1 MVLGERDSCTRT
13 RRLAADLSAGNEN
26 SRQDVAVAWSV
37 RCRGCKSSVPVP
49 QWGKVTVA
57 GERLLCR
64 RVVAILTVS
73 TL

>member
-1 MVLGERDSCTRT
+1 MVLGERESCR
-13 RRLAADLSAGNEN
+13 RRLAADLSVGNES
-26 SRQDVAVAWSV
+26 SRQDVAAAWSV
-37 RCRGCKSSVPVP
+37 RCRGCKSSVP

-64 RVVAILTVS
+64 RVVARLTVS